1 MQYWICMKESIKYS
15 NKYVLN
21 DVLNGNECSIKY
33 VWKKASNTGICS
45 DLNDVLN
52 DNQCNIK
59 YH

>member
-1 MQYWICMKESIKYS
+1 MKESIKYS